1 MSSFNRVMLMGNLTR
16 DVDMK
21 YTQGGTPL
29 AEIGLAV
36 NEKRKDRDGS
46 WVNDVVF
53 VDVVLW
59 GKNAENAAQYLY
71 KGSPLFI
78 EGKLKLDQWEKDG
91 KKFSRLRVVGERMQF
106 IGGGSRHGGGI
117 GHSDESD
124 EAYSAAV
131 DRDYGPDDDIPF

>member
-1 MSSFNRVMLMGNLTR
+1 MLMGNLTR

-106 IGGGSRHGGGI
+106 IGGGSKRGGSS
-117 GHSDESD
+117 HADEAD

>member
-59 GKNAENAAQYLY
+59 AQKSNKYVHDT
-71 KGSPLFI
+71 
-78 EGKLKLDQWEKDG
+78 EQT
-91 KKFSRLRVVGERMQF
+91 Q
-106 IGGGSRHGGGI
+106 
-117 GHSDESD
+117 
-124 EAYSAAV
+124 A
-131 DRDYGPDDDIPF
+131 